1 MLKRMFINR
10 IIGAIVCL
18 LLIQLS
24 HIPVLLGLLLNVLWY
39 KLLIVRLETAVR
51 LKSARVM
58 QVGLIIRLLIF
69 LLSLAVVVQL
79 SPALFRDVAI
89 SFLTIYIS
97 VLIYIIAHRKEVFY
111 GTYRSKRNN

>member
-1 MLKRMFINR
+1 MLRRMFINR
-10 IIGAIVCL
+10 ITCAVVCL
-18 LLIQLS
+18 LPIELS
-24 HIPVLLGLLLNVLWY
+24 INSVLLGLLLNVLWF
-39 KLLIVRLETAVR
+39 KLLIVRLEVAVR

-58 QVGLIIRLLIF
+58 QIGLVIRLLIF
-69 LLSLAVVVQL
+69 LLSLAAVVKL

-97 VLIYIIAHRKEVFY
+97 VLLNLIAHRKEVFY